1 MRNFVP
7 DSKHSSRRGFT
18 LIELL
23 VVMAIIALL
32 AAMLLPAIQKA
43 RESARRTQCI
53 NNLKQLAL
61 AAQNYEGAHRCYP
74 SGWINSKLYDD
85 MGALIGNYDNANVAF
100 SEMVLFDVRQS
111 QQSQMQKYKLTEWE
125 LSPYWGWQALLLPQM
140 DQTTVNINYQAD
152 KFSDDSKNASTVAI
166 ESYVCPIASLPA
178 NRPRGLGYA
187 TYRGVG
193 GTLEGFESEAPY
205 SAIFQGGVYNG
216 NSAVSERDIGDGMT
230 NTLMFGESAFGFWA
244 DSPSAVSGFV
254 TSTGGTNFHS
264 GQNFDGVTERSG
276 QTGAP
281 YHMTFGSWHGDLVH
295 FALCDGSAK
304 SMATNID
311 RNLFRQLCIRNDG
324 ERMTGEW

>member
-1 MRNFVP
+1 MRMSPFPKWCCLMCVNHNKVRCRNINSRNGNSLPIGAGRRYCCLKWIRPRLTSITRPTSFRMTAKTRVP
-7 DSKHSSRRGFT
+7 LPLR
-18 LIELL
+18 
-23 VVMAIIALL
+23 VMSV
-32 AAMLLPAIQKA
+32 P
-43 RESARRTQCI
+43 
-53 NNLKQLAL
+53 
-61 AAQNYEGAHRCYP
+61 AHRC
-74 SGWINSKLYDD
+74 L
-85 MGALIGNYDNANVAF
+85 LIVPAV
-100 SEMVLFDVRQS
+100 
-111 QQSQMQKYKLTEWE
+111 
-125 LSPYWGWQALLLPQM
+125 WGMRL
-140 DQTTVNINYQAD
+140 IE
-152 KFSDDSKNASTVAI
+152 AS
-166 ESYVCPIASLPA
+166 
-178 NRPRGLGYA
+178 
-187 TYRGVG
+187 G

-244 DSPSAVSGFV
+244 DSHSAVSGFV

-264 GQNFDGVTERSG
+264 GQNFDGVPERSG